1 MMYEVLRRVLSQ
13 GWWAGENTMFVRMF
27 VRSNQS
33 DWLVFSIEV
42 SPYGQRANAQIW
54 AFVLLF

>member
-1 MMYEVLRRVLSQ
+1 MIYEVLRRVLSQ
-13 GWWAGENTMFVRMF
+13 GWWAGENTMFVEMF

-42 SPYGQRANAQIW
+42 YYSTATRI
-54 AFVLLF
+54 